1 MDIGLVIKEKR
12 IELGMSQLEL
22 AEGICTQGT
31 ISNIENLNN
40 VPSTVILKDI
50 AKKLNLNFFDF
61 GFKENSMVEI
71 VLENVN
77 KLIASG
83 ESEKAYY
90 QLVINLKPN
99 EISDDSIRKKYYY
112 FLGSTC
118 LIGLGDIDQAKEIF
132 NSILVNFDMSN
143 TVDDILIYV
152 GLGIA
157 EVLSHDLE
165 KAKEWF
171 EKSIQLLRNETLFVD
186 KNIKEIMK
194 IYFNIAKFYSEIK
207 DYKTAVNLS
216 GEGLFWAKEL
226 DSSYHLDYLNYEKGF
241 NLFKLGEIEEAESYY
256 NVAYVLSRILNNEI
270 ITKTIVKDSIEYG
283 ISLKSVI
290 NILMNY

>member
-12 IELGMSQLEL
+12 IEMRMSQLEL

-31 ISNIENLNN
+31 ISNIENRNN

-50 AKKLNLNFFDF
+50 AKKLDLNFFDL

-71 VLENVN
+71 VLEKVN

-90 QLVINLKPN
+90 QLVINLKAN
-99 EISDDSIRKKYYY
+99 EISDDVTRKKYYY

-118 LIGLGDIDQAKEIF
+118 LIGLGDIEQAKEIF
-132 NSILVNFDMSN
+132 NNILVNFEMNN
-143 TVDDILIYV
+143 TVDDILIFV
-152 GLGIA
+152 GLGVA
-157 EVLSHDLE
+157 EVLSNDLLE
-165 KAKEWF
+165 AKKWF
-171 EKSIQLLRNETLFVD
+171 EKALQLLRNETLFVD
-186 KNIKEIMK
+186 ENIKEIMK

-207 DYKTAVNLS
+207 DYKRAVKLS

-241 NLFKLGEIEEAESYY
+241 NLFQLGEIDEAESYY
-256 NVAYVLSRILNNEI
+256 NVAYVLSTILNNEI
-270 ITKTIVKDSIEYG
+270 ITKTIIKDSIEYG
-283 ISLKSVI
+283 ISLKPSI
-290 NILMNY
+290 KILMNY